1 MSKSGT
7 ISLKKSAEEGRRI
20 FKNKI
25 DGVRIVFEKW
35 QSENIRVLFIKDNK
49 IIDVPN
55 GYKFRYSYGD
65 KYEDTE
71 KGANVNGIPC
81 YMLSND
87 LYNYKIFYNDVVI
100 FNFYNMM
107 QFSIWKDKTIFG
119 YN

>member
-20 FKNKI
+20 FRNKI

-35 QSENIRVLFIKDNK
+35 IAGNIRVLFIKDNK
-49 IIDVPN
+49 IIDVPK

-65 KYEDTE
+65 KHEDRD
-71 KGANVNGIPC
+71 KGANVDGIPC
-81 YMLSND
+81 YVFSTD
-87 LYNYKIFYNDVVI
+87 LYNYKIFYNDKVI

-107 QFSIWKDKTIFG
+107 QFSIWKDNDIFG